1 MGSQQVVTLWF
12 ITAADPRAVLA
23 AEPAADRG
31 YARKLLAQLN
41 PAWPLTHIG
50 DFDMNRSAPPGDGE
64 FYIGGYRGLT
74 VVQTVLPDVPHNWSL
89 SGLPQLTEPFAPFAS
104 LTRMIPTA
112 DLLVTVHTP
121 GNRDGLGGFAHW
133 VGGRMTRCFYA
144 TREHIIEDTGLP
156 LPAEAAFWEGDTEAH
171 GIELPFRPSE
181 MAAAAVTHW
190 LGFRVSDEID
200 IPVAA
205 FAIDGRPEVRTGRPG
220 DLPVP
225 AVPAGHRELVG
236 DVDVLR
242 DLVAGQCALA
252 ELTDV
257 PGGQRCGRVAL
268 GVLQGGLRVRRHRHH
283 PVATVTEVRQTSL
296 PGGCLPRHVCERH
309 AENMPHGHPH
319 DPPVQRVGATGTE
332 KHRTDTQP
340 RRIAEQG
347 ADVLVVPHTFEDA
360 DDAVAG
366 VQSVE
371 HLGDGGLGYPVGG
384 SDEAAVHV
392 ESGDVGECLPV
403 HLVERDTG
411 ETCRDSRVG
420 GRGVHKFGQAPR
432 ETHHAAHR
440 EA

>member
-205 FAIDGRPEVRTGRPG
+205 FAVDGRPEVRTGRPG

-225 AVPAGHRELVG
+225 AVPAPPVRAGTAGDATTVTDDYDDYADRPDNDGESRPTGELLRGAAVS
-236 DVDVLR
+236 VLR
-242 DLVAGQCALA
+242 
-252 ELTDV
+252 
-257 PGGQRCGRVAL
+257 
-268 GVLQGGLRVRRHRHH
+268 GVRWGFRWLRSGAHRIGDEVRRR
-283 PVATVTEVRQTSL
+283 ARQT
-296 PGGCLPRHVCERH
+296 
-309 AENMPHGHPH
+309 
-319 DPPVQRVGATGTE
+319 
-332 KHRTDTQP
+332 
-340 RRIAEQG
+340 
-347 ADVLVVPHTFEDA
+347 
-360 DDAVAG
+360 
-366 VQSVE
+366 
-371 HLGDGGLGYPVGG
+371 
-384 SDEAAVHV
+384 
-392 ESGDVGECLPV
+392 
-403 HLVERDTG
+403 
-411 ETCRDSRVG
+411 
-420 GRGVHKFGQAPR
+420 GR
-432 ETHHAAHR
+432 
-440 EA
+440 